1 MIQARRA
8 SRRARGRFPENFKN
22 LSDVSHTESSAARGG
37 DGAGSHARRALLV
50 ADASL
55 TAALEEELSATGY
68 EVRRAPLSHATQ
80 AVNEF
85 APDVALVVPGADEE
99 GFAQAIALA
108 RRWRTRPETFAL
120 PVVFLYQRDERSL
133 RGAALQI
140 GVDDYLAL
148 ETPPTEMRARL
159 DALFWRGEAGRRSA
173 PVVAEQ
179 RSEIDNFLLV
189 VDTMTADAES
199 GATGALALVS
209 DARGASPH
217 LLGADSERLLT
228 EAYGFFKLQLRR
240 LDAVTFYGPTILL
253 VYIPGQDATA
263 ARATLTTLR
272 RQFLETR
279 PAADLAAGISSFPA
293 DGTQAERLIEHA
305 EVALNTA
312 RKPSST
318 ARVVAHGAHE
328 SGASGGGAATAAEDA
343 GERRR
348 QAFETGARTRDLDS
362 QARLVREK
370 RAHDDPEMATGVG
383 SQVRATGADTG
394 RGALSG
400 AALEAVMRER
410 ERRATSGAS
419 MPRRL
424 LLTVS
429 DAARMA
435 QLNLLIRSA
444 GYEVRAAFDGQQ
456 ALNLLRIERPDLILV
471 DFELHDMD
479 GLEMLRRL
487 RRQMGAG
494 ARPPVV
500 LLLPSHYESSR
511 AKALEEGAHDIIM
524 LPCEPSQL
532 LDAVRVAGT
541 SALER

>member
-1 MIQARRA
+1 
-8 SRRARGRFPENFKN
+8 
-22 LSDVSHTESSAARGG
+22 
-37 DGAGSHARRALLV
+37 
-50 ADASL
+50 L
-55 TAALEEELSATGY
+55 TAALEEELSTVGY
-68 EVRRAPLSHATQ
+68 EVRRATPSHAAQ
-80 AVNEF
+80 AVAEF
-85 APDVALVVPGADEE
+85 APDVALVVPRADEE
-99 GFAQAIALA
+99 GFAEASALA
-108 RRWRTRPETFAL
+108 RRWRMRPETYAL

-148 ETPPTEMRARL
+148 ATPRDELRTRL
-159 DALFWRGEAGRRSA
+159 DSLFWRVEAGRRSA
-173 PVVAEQ
+173 PLVAEQ

-189 VDTMTADAES
+189 VDAVTADAES
-199 GATGALALVS
+199 GTTGALALVS

-217 LLGADSERLLT
+217 LLGADSERLLA

-253 VYIPGQDATA
+253 VYLPGQDATA
-263 ARATLTTLR
+263 AHASLMALR
-272 RQFLETR
+272 RQFSETR
-279 PAADLAAGISSFPA
+279 PAADLAVGISSFPA

-305 EVALNTA
+305 EAALNVA
-312 RKPSST
+312 RTPSAT
-318 ARVVAHGAHE
+318 ARVVAHGVHE
-328 SGASGGGAATAAEDA
+328 PGASGDVRAASDAEGAGAQ
-343 GERRR
+343 RREP
-348 QAFETGARTRDLDS
+348 FETSARTRRDTDALGR
-362 QARLVREK
+362 AVREK
-370 RAHDDPEMATGVG
+370 RAHDDTEIAAGVA
-383 SQVRATGADTG
+383 SQTGARAGGGSDGG

-410 ERRATSGAS
+410 ERRAAGGAS

-456 ALNLLRIERPDLILV
+456 ALNLLRIERPDLLLV

-487 RRQMGAG
+487 RKQTGGDRML
-494 ARPPVV
+494 PFV
-500 LLLPSHYESSR
+500 LLLPSRYESSR
-511 AKALEEGAHDIIM
+511 DVALEEGAHDIIM
-524 LPCEPSQL
+524 LPCEPAQL